1 MINANYLRKI
11 IDDCNKIT
19 PNELVNLISE
29 AKDKNEIDFFMQ
41 LTDLIMQ
48 YKQKKT
54 IEMKLF

>member
-11 IDDCNKIT
+11 IDDCDKIT
-19 PNELVNLISE
+19 PNELINLISE
-29 AKDKNEIDFFMQ
+29 AKDKNEADFFMQ

-48 YKQKKT
+48 YKQKNT